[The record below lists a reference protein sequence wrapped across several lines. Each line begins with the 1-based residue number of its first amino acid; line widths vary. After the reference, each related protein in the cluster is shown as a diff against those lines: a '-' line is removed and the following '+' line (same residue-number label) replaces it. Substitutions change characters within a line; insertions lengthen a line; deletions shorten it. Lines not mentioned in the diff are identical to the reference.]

1 MPLKGKG
8 EVGTERD
15 GANFQRGCSSDT
27 WGRRE
32 RRIAQEE
39 SQTRYDSEKVL
50 PRPTGPPFPTPGSL
64 SLLPSKYCSPVSRGS
79 LSLLPSKY
87 CSLDRPCLGQKQP
100 GSRTPT
106 LLCHGLWAASDG
118 ITAVDLKMGQ
128 LEVVSQ
134 LRSPKVGSEC
144 NALVAIIGS
153 YSDYCN

>member
-1 MPLKGKG
+1 MGQTFKGDAALTPG
-8 EVGTERD
+8 EGEREEL
-15 GANFQRGCSSDT
+15 
-27 WGRRE
+27 RRKSL
-32 RRIAQEE
+32 RLRD
-39 SQTRYDSEKVL
+39 DSEKVL
-50 PRPTGPPFPTPGSL
+50 PRPTGSPFPTPGSL

-128 LEVVSQ
+128 LEVVIQ
-134 LRSPKVGSEC
+134 LRSAKVGSEC

>member
-1 MPLKGKG
+1 MGQTFKG
-8 EVGTERD
+8 D
-15 GANFQRGCSSDT
+15 A
-27 WGRRE
+27 
-32 RRIAQEE
+32 A
-39 SQTRYDSEKVL
+39 L
-50 PRPTGPPFPTPGSL
+50 TPGEGEREELRRKSLRLGMTLRKSCPGLRGPL

>member
-64 SLLPSKYCSPVSRGS
+64 SLLPSKYCS
-79 LSLLPSKY
+79 
-87 CSLDRPCLGQKQP
+87 LDRPCFGQKQP

>member
-1 MPLKGKG
+1 MGQTFKGDAALTPG
-8 EVGTERD
+8 EGEREEL
-15 GANFQRGCSSDT
+15 
-27 WGRRE
+27 RRKSL
-32 RRIAQEE
+32 RL
-39 SQTRYDSEKVL
+39 RYDSEKVL
-50 PRPTGPPFPTPGSL
+50 PRPTGPPFPTP
-64 SLLPSKYCSPVSRGS
+64 GS